1 MATHRPPPEIF
12 QADQYFWCS
21 TDNEHVDK
29 WIAANCQAYPAIYPI
44 YINDANMVLQRKR
57 DGRPMARDEHMLAF
71 LEGYPMTFGKV
82 VKELEWYKTMVLD
95 QESRHQMTGLI
106 DVKQHGLDAN
116 VVAQARD
123 TVYRQVFDVDTRHQH
138 WVWRGERGLLNPN
151 EVEPISKQQK
161 NHERSK
167 RRWAERDAQ
176 AAKMRAAGIT
186 DDTIDPELF
195 AENLYGKNSRIYAE
209 RLLLDLQIGEKEK
222 DQRKA
227 ENNTEME

>member
-106 DVKQHGLDAN
+106 DVKQHGKF
-116 VVAQARD
+116 VM
-123 TVYRQVFDVDTRHQH
+123 TFM
-138 WVWRGERGLLNPN
+138 
-151 EVEPISKQQK
+151 PIKHVLSGV
-161 NHERSK
+161 
-167 RRWAERDAQ
+167 
-176 AAKMRAAGIT
+176 MRPLTSIC
-186 DDTIDPELF
+186 
-195 AENLYGKNSRIYAE
+195 S
-209 RLLLDLQIGEKEK
+209 DLGC
-222 DQRKA
+222 
-227 ENNTEME
+227 